1 MDEKALNV
9 KRMQRSHSVKVLDE
23 KNSACNLSQSE
34 KARNILT
41 NNMSGFV
48 QNTTS
53 LRNLLN
59 TSKGRDKF
67 CQLLQYLANLYITC
81 MKQSSIWGPLVKQG
95 KVESFTKLKNF
106 ESQISNGRKIFRLG
120 LWLNELSNLYD
131 ISKS

>member
-23 KNSACNLSQSE
+23 KTSACNLSQSE